1 MTSPEDDVAPVKP
14 PPPSLSSVIPLHVA
28 KTRSPESDESPQTS
42 TASLPLRTSSPPA
55 STPRTSIGLSERISR
70 SVSPHSRLS
79 LSVSRI
85 GRSSIASPLS
95 NYTDTYDDTRSLI
108 VRSFSP
114 AVAIYA
120 SPDTD
125 ELAKGKGFKHGFR
138 ELVRPFG
145 ERVLGKVVVRDSVGS
160 SRAWEDF
167 GVRFTNLGEDMGY
180 ENGSLNAKYG
190 APFAR
195 LEEIMERYVE
205 MPSDGL
211 EKSSDGE
218 IMRPGETTSQMSTCY
233 RVFLSRL
240 LSATTFSPHE
250 TFLHPVACV
259 IAISSRNEAPIE
271 TLRQI
276 YAQTAQGSKASPSFV
291 NPEYLRY
298 YVLVHDEDRDDISK
312 SRALFDQMKRH
323 FGIHCHLLRLRSNE
337 CLPSDDDSV
346 EVQTC
351 EWLSPA
357 EDLMRLNETENLI
370 DMDIHLPQLFESDIT
385 ALKSFVRELVAQS
398 VVPHM
403 ENRIA
408 LWNDQVASRR
418 RGISGRFMSISKK
431 WTGFGSSSSRNS
443 SSQGGSGSGAS
454 GNYDSLHGMYRYD
467 TPEALLRKLAD
478 YAFLLRDYKLAA
490 STYEM
495 LRTDYGN
502 DKAWKYHAG
511 ANEMCAISNLLNP
524 MATAAKTRVDG
535 FDQMVETAS
544 YAYLTRCSDPQN
556 ALRCI
561 ALGVELLKVRG
572 RTAAE
577 AAAKWAIRILE
588 LGLVGTVGHI
598 LVSERVASCFAGQVG
613 SGSGG
618 FGARKRKAALWNIM
632 AADEWLKLGKAEL
645 AAQRLKD
652 ADALY
657 GAVVSSE
664 GADRFKEM
672 NLFLEQLHLAVRMKA
687 DASRSRGVSI
697 AANGAFEPGEET
709 AQQITEETSELLNA
723 PSHRR
728 SMLGPASSLDMG
740 PLSPVGLARPDPFPR
755 EDDDFE

>member
-1 MTSPEDDVAPVKP
+1 M
-14 PPPSLSSVIPLHVA
+14 
-28 KTRSPESDESPQTS
+28 
-42 TASLPLRTSSPPA
+42 
-55 STPRTSIGLSERISR
+55 
-70 SVSPHSRLS
+70 
-79 LSVSRI
+79 
-85 GRSSIASPLS
+85 GRSSMIVSPLT
-95 NYTDTYDDTRSLI
+95 NYADTYDDTRSLI

-125 ELAKGKGFKHGFR
+125 ELARGKGFRNGFR

-145 ERVLGKVVVRDSVGS
+145 ERVSGKVVVRDSIGS
-160 SRAWEDF
+160 SRAWDDF
-167 GVRFTNLGEDMGY
+167 GVRFTNLGEDVGN
-180 ENGSLNAKYG
+180 ESSDLNAKYG

-195 LEEIMERYVE
+195 LEELLERCVE

-211 EKSSDGE
+211 EEYTSDGE
-218 IMRPGETTSQMSTCY
+218 ALRAGETTTQMSPYY
-233 RVFLSRL
+233 RLFLSRL
-240 LSATTFSPHE
+240 LSAGTFSTHE

-271 TLRQI
+271 TLRQL
-276 YAQTAQGSKASPSFV
+276 YAQTAQGSKVLPPYV

-298 YVLVHDEDRDDISK
+298 YVLVHDEDRDDMAK
-312 SRALFDQMKRH
+312 SSALFDQMKRH
-323 FGIHCHLLRLRSNE
+323 FGLHCHLLRLRSYE
-337 CLPSDDDSV
+337 CLPMDDDSV
-346 EVQTC
+346 ELQAC

-357 EDLMRLNETENLI
+357 EDLNRLNETENLVN
-370 DMDIHLPQLFESDIT
+370 MDIHLPQLFESDVT

-431 WTGFGSSSSRNS
+431 WTGFGSSSIRSPS
-443 SSQGGSGSGAS
+443 TLGGVGSGTS
-454 GNYDSLHGMYRYD
+454 GNYDSLQGTYRYD

-511 ANEMCAISNLLNP
+511 ANEMCAVSNLLNP

-535 FDQMVETAS
+535 FDQMMETAS
-544 YAYLTRCSDPQN
+544 YSYLTRCSDPQN

-577 AAAKWAIRILE
+577 MAAKWAIRILE
-588 LGLVGTVGHI
+588 LGLVGAVGHV
-598 LVSERVASCFAGQVG
+598 LVSERVASCFAAQVG
-613 SGSGG
+613 TSAGG
-618 FGARKRKAALWNIM
+618 LGARKRKAGLWNIM
-632 AADEWLKLGKAEL
+632 AADEWLKLGKAEI
-645 AAQRLKD
+645 AAQRLED
-652 ADALY
+652 ADALH
-657 GAVVSSE
+657 GAVLSYE
-664 GADRFKEM
+664 GSQGFKEM
-672 NLFLEQLHLAVRMKA
+672 SLFLEQLHLAVSMKA
-687 DASRSRGVSI
+687 SASRSRGVSN
-697 AANGAFEPGEET
+697 ASNGAFEAEE
-709 AQQITEETSELLNA
+709 ALQPVTEETSEQLDA

-728 SMLGPASSLDMG
+728 SMVGPGNPLDTG
-740 PLSPVGLARPDPFPR
+740 PLSPVRLSRPDTLAR

>member
-1 MTSPEDDVAPVKP
+1 M
-14 PPPSLSSVIPLHVA
+14 
-28 KTRSPESDESPQTS
+28 
-42 TASLPLRTSSPPA
+42 
-55 STPRTSIGLSERISR
+55 
-70 SVSPHSRLS
+70 
-79 LSVSRI
+79 SVSRM

-114 AVAIYA
+114 TVAVYA

-125 ELAKGKGFKHGFR
+125 DLARGKGFKQGFR

-145 ERVLGKVVVRDSVGS
+145 ERVIGKVVVRDSIGS
-160 SRAWEDF
+160 SRAWDDF
-167 GVRFTNLGEDMGY
+167 GVRFTDLGEDTGLQS
-180 ENGSLNAKYG
+180 GSSKNQYSAFGK
-190 APFAR
+190 
-195 LEEIMERYVE
+195 LEELLERYAE
-205 MPSDGL
+205 MPNDGL
-211 EKSSDGE
+211 EKDISDGE
-218 IMRPGETTSQMSTCY
+218 TVRPHEASSEMTPYY
-233 RVFLSRL
+233 RLFLSRL
-240 LSATTFSPHE
+240 LSASTFTPHE

-271 TLRQI
+271 TLRQL
-276 YAQTAQGSKASPSFV
+276 YAQTARGSKAPPPYV

-298 YVLVHDEDRDDISK
+298 YVLVHDEDRDDIAQS
-312 SRALFDQMKRH
+312 SALFDQMKRH
-323 FGIHCHLLRLRSNE
+323 FGLHCHLLRLRSDE
-337 CLPSDDDSV
+337 CLPTDDDSV
-346 EVQTC
+346 EVPAC
-351 EWLSPA
+351 EWLSPS
-357 EDLMRLNETENLI
+357 EDLARLSDPENLI
-370 DMDIHLPQLFESDIT
+370 DMDTHLPQLFESDVI

-431 WTGFGSSSSRNS
+431 WTGFGSLPLRNS
-443 SSQGGSGSGAS
+443 SSQTSGSSGSGAS
-454 GNYDSLHGMYRYD
+454 GNYDSLQSFYRHD
-467 TPEALLRKLAD
+467 TPEAILRKLAD

-502 DKAWKYHAG
+502 DKAWRYHAG
-511 ANEMCAISNLLNP
+511 ANEMCAVSNLLNP

-535 FDQMVETAS
+535 FDQMLETAS
-544 YAYLTRCSDPQN
+544 YSYLTRCSDPQN

-572 RTAAE
+572 RMAAE

-588 LGLVGTVGHI
+588 LRLVGAVGHV
-598 LVSERVASCFAGQVG
+598 LVSERVASCFAAQVG
-613 SGSGG
+613 SGASGG
-618 FGARKRKAALWNIM
+618 FGARRRKAAFWNIM

-645 AAQRLKD
+645 AAQRVED

-657 GAVVSSE
+657 NGGGSGGASLSSSE
-664 GADRFKEM
+664 SSTFGFKEM
-672 NLFLEQLHLAVRMKA
+672 SLFLEQLHLAVRMKA
-687 DASRSRGVSI
+687 SNASRSRGVSNASNS
-697 AANGAFEPGEET
+697 AAFRPADAEVDQEQPV
-709 AQQITEETSELLNA
+709 TEETSEQLHDVR
-723 PSHRR
+723 SHRR
-728 SMLGPASSLDMG
+728 SMLGPGGNQLDTMG
-740 PLSPVGLARPDPFPR
+740 PLSPVRLSRSEPAKR